1 MIPNKNTTLTFLSIG
16 FGSAFVYIFYS
27 KYLRRE
33 AKKE

>member
-1 MIPNKNTTLTFLSIG
+1 MTPNKNTTLTFLVVG
-16 FGSAFVYIFYS
+16 FGGAFVYVFYS